1 MAEKNTPCRYW
12 CFTTNNY
19 TDNDLQDLNDIG
31 NSEDVRY
38 LVYGKEL
45 SKLLTPHLQGFVVF
59 SKTQRFPAV
68 VKKLPKG
75 SHIEQRSKN
84 ATNDEA
90 ADYCKKDDDYVEHG
104 KLNNKGHRSDLA
116 VVADKIKQG
125 VSLKDVASE
134 HGATYIRNYRGIA
147 NYKALLIEDYTPN
160 ELRGEWYVGEPGTG
174 KSRKAREDN
183 PDAYLKSQNKWWDG
197 YAGEK
202 VVIWD
207 DLDRGAIGLGHHL
220 KIWTDR
226 YACTGEIKGGTVKL
240 QHDKLIVTSNYTI
253 EALWGEDP
261 EMCEALQRRFKVT
274 KFTSFF
280 N

>member
-1 MAEKNTPCRYW
+1 MAQKNPTSRYW

-19 TDNDLQDLNDIG
+19 TDNDLQLLNDIG
-31 NSEDVRY
+31 NSDDVRY
-38 LVYGKEL
+38 IVYGKEL
-45 SKLLTPHLQGFVVF
+45 SSLFTPHLQGFVVF
-59 SKTQRFPAV
+59 KQALRFNGV
-68 VKKLPKG
+68 LSKLPKG

-84 ATNDEA
+84 ATNGEA
-90 ADYCKKDDDYVEHG
+90 ADYCKKDGDYVEHG
-104 KLNNKGHRSDLA
+104 TLNNRGHRSDLA

-147 NYKALLIEDYTPN
+147 NYKALMIEDYTPN

-174 KSRKAREDN
+174 KSRKARDDN

-274 KFTSFF
+274 KFTAFF

>member
-1 MAEKNTPCRYW
+1 MAKSNPTSRYW

-19 TDNDLQDLNDIG
+19 TDEDLNQLNDIG

-45 SKLLTPHLQGFVVF
+45 STLLTPHLQGFVIF
-59 SKTQRFPAV
+59 NKPQRFNGALL
-68 VKKLPKG
+68 KLPNG
-75 SHIEQRSKN
+75 SHLEQRSKN
-84 ATNDEA
+84 STNQQA

-104 KLNNKGHRSDLA
+104 ILKSQGHRSDLD

-125 VSLKDVASE
+125 VSMQDVAIDHSS
-134 HGATYIRNYRGIA
+134 TYIRNYRGIA
-147 NYKALLIEDYTPN
+147 AFKSLLTQDYTPDTV
-160 ELRGEWYVGEPGTG
+160 RGIWYVGSPGTG

-183 PDAYLKSQNKWWDG
+183 PEAYLKSQNKWWDG

-207 DLDRGAIGLGHHL
+207 DLDRGAVGLGHHL

-226 YACTGEIKGGTVKL
+226 YPCSGEIKGGIVKL
-240 QHDKLIVTSNYTI
+240 QHDKMIVTSNYTI
-253 EALWGEDP
+253 EDLWGEDP
-261 EMCEALQRRFKVT
+261 EMCAAIKRRFKVT
-274 KFTSFF
+274 RFRTL
-280 N
+280 